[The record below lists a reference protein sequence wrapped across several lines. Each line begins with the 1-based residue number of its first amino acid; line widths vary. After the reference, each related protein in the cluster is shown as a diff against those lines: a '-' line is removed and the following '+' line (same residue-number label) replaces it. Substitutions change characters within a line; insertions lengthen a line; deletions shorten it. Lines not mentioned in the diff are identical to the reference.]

1 MILSNADDA
10 GWWPVVMIVRHSNRA
25 TIDIFSP
32 TRRGKL
38 HTDCVLARQET
49 EELVYDEINGW
60 CFA

>member
-1 MILSNADDA
+1 
-10 GWWPVVMIVRHSNRA
+10 MIVRHSNRA